1 MGQCRG
7 DQFAGIKADFVELD
21 LGAFFGRCVVPQDV
35 DRVVVFALF
44 EQHANHRQLASFALV
59 HKVRHHGHGFAVDF
73 FFAGAVKVKL
83 QQIKHFPIDFG
94 GAARGNIDLDGVA
107 IVEHAQGAG
116 LVADF
121 QAVLGLFKR
130 PNDVE
135 WRLLFAIGAGGEFFA
150 PIFWAHFTFIAPM
163 GCAAFAV
170 FFVALAW
177 RAIGQDG
184 DFFTRSDQG
193 ILRGANGV
201 QATGPIGHLQGFVES
216 ADGFGVFGS
225 IGQQTHSAQ
234 AELALSAQAGFQT
247 FVNALDITQQHA
259 IGESGLDRFE
269 FARLGAELLDLGL
282 GFLQLFAGFGQL
294 FLGFV
299 QTLHHFCQLMGD
311 VFFTRKIHVA
321 KSTGGHQQQA
331 QHDF

>member
-1 MGQCRG
+1 
-7 DQFAGIKADFVELD
+7 
-21 LGAFFGRCVVPQDV
+21 
-35 DRVVVFALF
+35 
-44 EQHANHRQLASFALV
+44 
-59 HKVRHHGHGFAVDF
+59 
-73 FFAGAVKVKL
+73 
-83 QQIKHFPIDFG
+83 
-94 GAARGNIDLDGVA
+94 
-107 IVEHAQGAG
+107 
-116 LVADF
+116 
-121 QAVLGLFKR
+121 
-130 PNDVE
+130 
-135 WRLLFAIGAGGEFFA
+135 
-150 PIFWAHFTFIAPM
+150 M

-269 FARLGAELLDLGL
+269 FARLGAELLDLGF
-282 GFLQLFAGFGQL
+282 GFVQLFAGFGQL